1 MKDCKNTS
9 GEDVSFTFRISQS
22 LTRKLQQWNKEQ
34 FGDTF
39 KKVQQIESALNKLE
53 VGGNDRQLSS
63 QELSLRKKL
72 QEDLWAAAQS
82 HESLLRQ
89 KARTRWIREGD
100 CNSKYFHMLMNSN
113 CRRSTIKGVL
123 IDESWTEEPNR
134 VKEEVC
140 KFFKTRFS
148 EPEFGRPELNG
159 TRFRSISQQQNDMS
173 VARFR
178 EEEIKAAVWDCGSEK
193 SPGPDG
199 FNFKFIKQFWET
211 LKPDFIRFLDE
222 FHVNG
227 IFPKGCNASFIALI
241 PKVKDP
247 QSLNEYR
254 PISLIGCVYKTV
266 AKILANRL
274 KEVLPNIIDER
285 QTAFIRERHLLHG
298 VVIAN
303 EVVEEAKREK
313 KTLSGVQSRL

>member
-1 MKDCKNTS
+1 
-9 GEDVSFTFRISQS
+9 
-22 LTRKLQQWNKEQ
+22 
-34 FGDTF
+34 
-39 KKVQQIESALNKLE
+39 
-53 VGGNDRQLSS
+53 
-63 QELSLRKKL
+63 
-72 QEDLWAAAQS
+72 
-82 HESLLRQ
+82 
-89 KARTRWIREGD
+89 
-100 CNSKYFHMLMNSN
+100 
-113 CRRSTIKGVL
+113 
-123 IDESWTEEPNR
+123 
-134 VKEEVC
+134 
-140 KFFKTRFS
+140 
-148 EPEFGRPELNG
+148 
-159 TRFRSISQQQNDMS
+159 MS